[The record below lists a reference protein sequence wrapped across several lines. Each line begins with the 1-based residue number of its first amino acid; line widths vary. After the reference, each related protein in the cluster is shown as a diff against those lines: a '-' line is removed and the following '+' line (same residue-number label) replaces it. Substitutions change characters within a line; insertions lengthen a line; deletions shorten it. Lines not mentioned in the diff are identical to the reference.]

1 MVRFHHAQ
9 PDYIIMQKELDHSN
23 ILKLVSGKDKIMA
36 ARICQRLGYIPRL
49 TREDKNV
56 LPLTRDLNLQR
67 INLEY
72 DNGIVTNAWIG

>member
-1 MVRFHHAQ
+1 MN
-9 PDYIIMQKELDHSN
+9 KELEQS
-23 ILKLVSGKDKIMA
+23 LALASVSGKDKIMA
-36 ARICQRLGYIPRL
+36 ARICQNLGYIPRL

-56 LPLTRDLNLQR
+56 FPLTRDLNLQR